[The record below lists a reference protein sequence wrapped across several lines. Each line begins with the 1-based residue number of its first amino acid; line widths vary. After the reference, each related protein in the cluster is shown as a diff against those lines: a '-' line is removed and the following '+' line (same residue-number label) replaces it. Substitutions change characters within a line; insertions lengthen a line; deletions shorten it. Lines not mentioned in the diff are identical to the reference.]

1 MQPCITYTL
10 SPLQLSLFH
19 WSPHDTANVCLL
31 PHGSIMKTLKKE
43 GIPLSHRHLHGLRS
57 NIILHHKPDPLS
69 SLSLSLFF
77 YLQPLSLLSSH
88 SLFPRSEER
97 KKMAEQLY
105 FYHNQQNENS
115 LLILTILVRTIRV
128 FPRRVG
134 LFFFVF

>member
-1 MQPCITYTL
+1 
-10 SPLQLSLFH
+10 
-19 WSPHDTANVCLL
+19 
-31 PHGSIMKTLKKE
+31 MKTLKKE

-88 SLFPRSEER
+88 SPFPRSEER

-128 FPRRVG
+128 FPLRVG
-134 LFFFVF
+134 LFFFVFRHGELTLDPRSASISPVYLLETRKQDGGSER